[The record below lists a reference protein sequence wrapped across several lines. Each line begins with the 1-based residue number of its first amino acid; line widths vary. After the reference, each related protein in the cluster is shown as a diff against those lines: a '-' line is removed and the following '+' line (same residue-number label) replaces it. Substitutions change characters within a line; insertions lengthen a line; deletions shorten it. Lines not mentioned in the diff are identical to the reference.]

1 MGEYLEACETGEVP
15 GPAKAQPAACCQ
27 WGCPLQMHSTGS
39 WRLHASCTAGGWRVK
54 LGTAERMT
62 FLLAKLLCFAQV
74 EILKKMQDTPS
85 NRALSLGSRLEAAV
99 SLLSWLSGSVLSCS
113 PSNLP
118 LNLFEAKLGVAV
130 DDVLGQAIL
139 SDTYTVY
146 RGWIL
151 KSWGSKLLVLRQ
163 TPMLG
168 AGWIY
173 WRTLLLIAWNPPSCC
188 PCCKRLEANVCGV
201 WPTRCTRILLYVP
214 LGIRLVC
221 QLQAA
226 QVSKTKCCVFCFGQP
241 ISSHSRV
248 FGHHLQ
254 FASHGHRRSYKK
266 QCLHSCWVGSAGIL
280 DSSSRWILPL
290 VLSHKVHGPTARRAA
305 DSSGGLPW

>member
-1 MGEYLEACETGEVP
+1 
-15 GPAKAQPAACCQ
+15 
-27 WGCPLQMHSTGS
+27 MHSTGS

-146 RGWIL
+146 RG
-151 KSWGSKLLVLRQ
+151 
-163 TPMLG
+163 
-168 AGWIY
+168 
-173 WRTLLLIAWNPPSCC
+173 
-188 PCCKRLEANVCGV
+188 
-201 WPTRCTRILLYVP
+201 
-214 LGIRLVC
+214 
-221 QLQAA
+221 
-226 QVSKTKCCVFCFGQP
+226 
-241 ISSHSRV
+241 
-248 FGHHLQ
+248 
-254 FASHGHRRSYKK
+254 
-266 QCLHSCWVGSAGIL
+266 
-280 DSSSRWILPL
+280 
-290 VLSHKVHGPTARRAA
+290 
-305 DSSGGLPW
+305 